1 MMKERAWVRSWLS
14 GFLLVVV
21 LGHVQAQDNVEQLNI
36 TSFTLDTTSP
46 TMTVKVC
53 FTDTADS
60 DLGNLDTNLVTLT
73 CGGIADDPNEV
84 ILNSSTIDI
93 VNAPN
98 YCSTHKFAKPFNA
111 YGATVYCVLDAT
123 NKTVEDSPPRS
134 GSAEFEIPA
143 EDAFTQSSVAYILVG
158 QKLLGVVRLQVG
170 SFDIVKLN
178 SEATCLEKKA
188 STNIIYISYTGT
200 VSTVSFC
207 KNESNTAAGHSDS
220 LDICSPAIT
229 EITTATD
236 FDTKASELTYTD
248 SGATLTV
255 TFPGTGTYDLVVMK
269 GDSIENVD
277 TAEIEPT
284 DTATTN
290 IDIYNKGDGI
300 HFLAVKKDDNSLT
313 KADVTITDYNLRVM
327 ALTSYTLE
335 MVWENKENANLFK
348 IERTSTDE
356 TDTSFKTAHVNCT
369 GLGSCF
375 GYFVELIPDT
385 EYTCSVSQ
393 NDESFKITHQ
403 AVSTMPMTTGFS
415 VRQLTLKWNSE
426 LNSADTS
433 VCFDQEDAT
442 ASDVSSY
449 LELIM
454 INSQGKILKSRRTT
468 QTMQGILCFENI
480 LIETSTFSLSEGKVN
495 VVVLN
500 RDVNSHTVLT
510 SGEAELF
517 LISPEIKAVGARGGH
532 ISWDNPGGYSITTM
546 MEGHSTH
553 LGATTTGRLR
563 HYFFP

>member
-313 KADVTITDYNLRVM
+313 KADVTIT
-327 ALTSYTLE
+327 
-335 MVWENKENANLFK
+335 
-348 IERTSTDE
+348 
-356 TDTSFKTAHVNCT
+356 
-369 GLGSCF
+369 
-375 GYFVELIPDT
+375 
-385 EYTCSVSQ
+385 
-393 NDESFKITHQ
+393 
-403 AVSTMPMTTGFS
+403 GFS